1 MKFSH
6 SDSRLSGIVVP
17 LSAIRTET
25 SPGCGEFPDLAQ
37 FGDLATSWGYNLI
50 QLLPVND
57 SGSQSSPYFAL
68 SAFALNPIYLRI
80 GDLPEL
86 ESLAEMPA
94 ATGAFRSDSDRNS
107 RRKDNERRDR
117 PLVVGDAGSCQIEAS
132 ALISRFA
139 DSARVPYEDLRNAK
153 LDLLSRIW
161 MTVDPGDD
169 IANPQLLDELNLWIS
184 ENAWVKP
191 YAAFVALKA
200 QNGSHP
206 WWEWPLFRDPTAED
220 VDNLWKDRAF
230 SSILRFHAWVQMR
243 AAGQFHRATEY
254 LATKG
259 IETMGDIP
267 ILMNADSADVW
278 AHRRFFR
285 LDLSAGAPPDMYASL
300 GQNWGFP
307 VYDWAALEDDDFGF
321 WVKRLSEADKY
332 YSCYRIDHVLG
343 FFRIWS
349 LSDRERTGALG
360 RFVPDV
366 PISRRELESLGFA
379 PGRLRWLSRPHVPTW
394 RLVQAAGESAA
405 KAAASAA
412 LDRIGDEE
420 LFLFKESIRG
430 EKDIESLPSI
440 SPAARDCLLNEWRDR
455 ALFEYEEDLFTPS
468 WSFRSATSW
477 STLSDHERS
486 ELEALFARKREEAE
500 ELWAR
505 TGKHLLEI
513 LCKAVPMLPCA
524 EDLGSV
530 PGCVPRVLGE
540 LGILGLRV
548 LRWTRHWNESGQPYI
563 PVAEYPELSVAC
575 ISVHDSSSL
584 REWWESEADREA
596 LWSFTSCSLGRDI
609 GPCTINLGSEQTA
622 TLLELIARS
631 ASRFAVYAIQDIL
644 AMSEA
649 LRPVDPKSER
659 INVPGT
665 VESSNWTYR
674 IPVSIAKMQADKH
687 LAAKARA
694 LVKARGK
701 VIKRKTGGAS

>member
-37 FGDLATSWGYNLI
+37 FGDLAASWGYNLI

-57 SGSQSSPYFAL
+57 SGTQSSPYFAL

-86 ESLAEMPA
+86 ESLAETPA
-94 ATGAFRSDSDRNS
+94 ATGAVRIGIGQKN
-107 RRKDNERRDR
+107 RRGGNEQRDR
-117 PLVVGDAGSCQIEAS
+117 PPAAGMVASCQTEARD
-132 ALISRFA
+132 LIARFA
-139 DSARVPYEDLRNAK
+139 DAERVPYEDLLNAK
-153 LDLLSRIW
+153 LGLLSRVW
-161 MTVDPGDD
+161 MMVDPGDSP
-169 IANPQLLDELNLWIS
+169 ANSRLLDELNLWIS
-184 ENAWVKP
+184 ENPWVKA

-200 QNGSHP
+200 QNEAHP
-206 WWEWPLFRDPTAED
+206 WWDWPLCRDPTEEEID
-220 VDNLWKDRAF
+220 SLWEDRAL
-230 SSILRFHAWVQMR
+230 SSILRFHAWIQMR

-254 LATKG
+254 LVSKG
-259 IETMGDIP
+259 IEIMGDIP

-278 AHRRFFR
+278 ADRRFFR

-307 VYDWAALEDDDFGF
+307 VYDWAALEGDGFSF

-349 LSDRERTGALG
+349 LSDRERTGVLG

-366 PISRRELESLGFA
+366 PVLRQELESLGFA
-379 PGRLRWLSRPHVPTW
+379 PERLRWLSRPHVPTW

-405 KAAASAA
+405 KAAASSA
-412 LDRIGDEE
+412 LDRIGNEE
-420 LFLFKESIRG
+420 LFLFKDSIRG
-430 EKDIESLPSI
+430 EKDIEALPSI
-440 SPAARDCLLNEWRDR
+440 SPAARDCLLDEWRDR
-455 ALFEYEEDLFTPS
+455 ALFEYEKDLFTPS

-486 ELEALFARKREEAE
+486 DLEALFARKRIEAE

-513 LCKAVPMLPCA
+513 LCRAVPMLPCA

-548 LRWTRHWNESGQPYI
+548 LRWTRRWDESGQPYI
-563 PVAEYPELSVAC
+563 PIVRYPELSVAC
-575 ISVHDSSSL
+575 LSVHDSSSL
-584 REWWESEADREA
+584 REWWEGEADREV
-596 LWSFTSCSLGRDI
+596 LWNYASCSLGRDI
-609 GPCTINLGSEQTA
+609 GPCVSSLGTEQAA

-631 ASRFAVYAIQDIL
+631 ASRFAVYSIQDIL

-665 VESSNWTYR
+665 VGPSNWTYR
-674 IPVSIAKMQADKH
+674 IPVSIAKMQSDKH
-687 LAAKARA
+687 LSAKARA

-701 VIKRKTGGAS
+701 TAGRKAGEGS